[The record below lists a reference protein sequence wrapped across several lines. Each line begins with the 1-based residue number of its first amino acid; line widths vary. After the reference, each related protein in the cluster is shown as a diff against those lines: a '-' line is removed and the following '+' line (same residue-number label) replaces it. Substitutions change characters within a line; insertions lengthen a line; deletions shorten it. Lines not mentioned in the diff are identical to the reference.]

1 MDSLIRVNVLNEASN
16 PQQAVYAA
24 MHQDY
29 SDGFVWHDRCS
40 FPDETESG
48 NLVVKNLLNGGRGH
62 FGPLEHP
69 QIVFNCGWFPHSVL
83 QQIRTHRV
91 GVSFDCQSFRFTGTH
106 IYNIGDRLMSDKTWD
121 GYTPGVWRGSEELQ
135 AYIEN
140 VIYLRPIG
148 EYTDRKGDKYQY
160 TEQSRL
166 NDLALAAH
174 LIAHYT
180 RKIDAGLSEEHARGM
195 LPFDYRQ
202 HWVMSFNLRSLM
214 HLLDL
219 RAKADAQLECQWLC
233 DLIWPHFEAW
243 VPEVAAWYRQNR
255 WAKARLAP

>member
-1 MDSLIRVNVLNEASN
+1 MDSRFRVEVTGCIPFPNDVI
-16 PQQAVYAA
+16 YAA

-29 SDGFVWHDRCS
+29 SEKFAFDEASD
-40 FPDETESG
+40 FPEKLG
-48 NLVVKNLLNGGRGH
+48 GAIVKNLLGGNRGH

-69 QIVFNCGWFPHSVL
+69 QIVFNCGWFPHSVM
-83 QQIRTHRV
+83 QQLRTHRISSWDV
-91 GVSFDCQSFRFTGTH
+91 QSMRYTGMR
-106 IYNIGDRLMSDKTWD
+106 IYDIGDRLMSDKTWD
-121 GYTPGVWRGSEELQ
+121 GYTPGVWRGAEELQ
-135 AYIEN
+135 AHIED

-148 EYTDRKGDKYQY
+148 EYTDRKGEKYQY
-160 TEQSRL
+160 TEQLRL

-174 LIAHYT
+174 SIAHYT

-233 DLIWPHFEAW
+233 ELIWPHFEAW

-255 WAKARLAP
+255 WAKARLSP